1 MNGNDVCPGLRV
13 KVIRD
18 EGTRGMRIARKILER
33 RAVGKI
39 GTVLNYVPGHSG
51 NVWFVQQD
59 NGVAA
64 YCSTE
69 LEVA

>member
-1 MNGNDVCPGLRV
+1 
-13 KVIRD
+13 
-18 EGTRGMRIARKILER
+18 MRIARKILER